1 MLPKDKFLNKKIQK
15 VISSSKNHKM
25 IFKKDEINGFCDEL
39 EAMNQ
44 VIYKIL
50 NTERYKYNI
59 YSWNYGVELLDLF
72 GKDINYVCIELEKR
86 VKEALIVDN
95 RILDVVNFTFDLSK
109 KSVIVAKFDVI
120 TIFGKILTVK
130 EVDF

>member
-1 MLPKDKFLNKKIQK
+1 MILKKE
-15 VISSSKNHKM
+15 
-25 IFKKDEINGFCDEL
+25 EINGFCDEL
-39 EAMNQ
+39 QAIEQ

-59 YSWNYGVELLDLF
+59 YSWNYGIELLDLL

-86 VKEALIVDN
+86 VKEALVVDN
-95 RILDVVNFTFDLSK
+95 RILDVINFTFDLSK
-109 KSVIVAKFDVI
+109 KRVVVAKFDVI
-120 TIFGKILTVK
+120 TIFGKISSVK